1 MPEFTYDFDPV
12 DQITVGAVGQ
22 PGQRTFYLQARRGRS
37 QISFVVE
44 KEQVGALADAVE
56 QLLESLAEK
65 NPLLSTS
72 EDMIAFA
79 NMDLRE
85 PLEEAFRV
93 GQLGLGYDEGRD
105 LLIII
110 AQELGGRSDDEEANE
125 GEAERLETAR
135 LTFRREQGRALAQ
148 RGNEA
153 VTKGRPR
160 CPQCGEPMNPEGHFC
175 PKRNGHRVEAVE
187 G

>member
-1 MPEFTYDFDPV
+1 MPDFTHDLDPV
-12 DQITVGAVGQ
+12 DQITVGFTGQ
-22 PGQRTFYLQARRGRS
+22 PGQRTFYLQARRSRE
-37 QISFVVE
+37 QVSFVVE
-44 KEQVGALADAVE
+44 KEQVGALAEAID
-56 QLLESLAEK
+56 QLLENLAEK

-110 AQELGGRSDDEEANE
+110 AQELGGSEE
-125 GEAERLETAR
+125 GEPLETAR
-135 LTFRREQGRALAQ
+135 MTFSREQGRALAQ
-148 RGNEA
+148 RGNEMIS
-153 VTKGRPR
+153 KGRPR

-175 PKRNGHRVEAVE
+175 PKRNGHRVESVE
-187 G
+187 GEV